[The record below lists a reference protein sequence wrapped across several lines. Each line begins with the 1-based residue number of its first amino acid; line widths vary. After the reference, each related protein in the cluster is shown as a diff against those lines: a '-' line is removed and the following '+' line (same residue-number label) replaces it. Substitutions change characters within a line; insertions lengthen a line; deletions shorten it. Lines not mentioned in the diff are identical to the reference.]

1 MHIYIFLTLN
11 SQISHDDRLALSGRW
26 RTGSRAGKRT
36 PCSPVCQGPATV
48 TGPRVFWDPRGMAL
62 LQKHACGGQAASES
76 HGQGKRG
83 VVQQRHVWPEEVL
96 KRGGRTQSLRQH
108 GGFQYI
114 PVTGSPATC
123 VKPAAAH
130 VSIRGLARRSAGKR
144 RTATTNAVSD
154 CTKIAGHLRLQSL
167 SGRSILRAQRRK

>member
-1 MHIYIFLTLN
+1 MQYIQAHQIYIATL
-11 SQISHDDRLALSGRW
+11 ISRRPSCTMADRVQGP
-26 RTGSRAGKRT
+26 GRT
-36 PCSPVCQGPATV
+36 PRSPVCQGPATV

-62 LQKHACGGQAASES
+62 LQKCACGGQAASES
-76 HGQGKRG
+76 HGQDKRG
-83 VVQQRHVWPEEVL
+83 EVQQRHVWPEEVL
-96 KRGGRTQSLRQH
+96 KRGGRTQSLRRH

-144 RTATTNAVSD
+144 RIATTNEFSD
-154 CTKIAGHLRLQSL
+154 WTKIAGH
-167 SGRSILRAQRRK
+167 ILV

>member
-1 MHIYIFLTLN
+1 MA
-11 SQISHDDRLALSGRW
+11 DRVQGP
-26 RTGSRAGKRT
+26 GRT
-36 PCSPVCQGPATV
+36 PRSPVCQGPATV

-62 LQKHACGGQAASES
+62 LQKCACGGQAASES

-96 KRGGRTQSLRQH
+96 KRGGRTQSLRRH
-108 GGFQYI
+108 GGFQYV

-144 RTATTNAVSD
+144 RTATTNEVGD
-154 CTKIAGHLRLQSL
+154 CTKIVGEILFEGLI
-167 SGRSILRAQRRK
+167 GRSIDVRKVEQEQVDAST